1 MEKESP
7 LVHIGDDNF
16 ETEVLK
22 SDKPALVD
30 FWAPWCGPCRA
41 IAPVLDELAVEY
53 KDRVKIAKI
62 NIDDHQKTASSYGIR
77 SIPTLML
84 FKDGK
89 AQETIIG
96 LVSKDRLQG
105 LLKKVL

>member
-1 MEKESP
+1 MENESP

-41 IAPVLDELAVEY
+41 LAPVLDELAVEY

-89 AQETIIG
+89 AQETVIG